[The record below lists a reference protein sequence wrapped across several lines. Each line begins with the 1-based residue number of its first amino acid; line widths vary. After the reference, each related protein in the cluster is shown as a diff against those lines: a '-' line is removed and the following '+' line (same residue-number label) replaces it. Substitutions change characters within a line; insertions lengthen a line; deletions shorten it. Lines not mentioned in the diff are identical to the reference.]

1 MEKASPSTFLLLA
14 AVFFLDF
21 YIGESSK
28 SIRIVPESSVNWT
41 LSDACSANTTELV
54 GTLRAYLV
62 DGDTQSIA
70 NSNRLNPAFRDLVL
84 LNSTSDFTLSFAN
97 KRKAST
103 NIRVERA
110 STSNPLALG
119 TYLFRVVYM
128 FQESSDQDEP
138 LDVTLV
144 YNQSISVV
152 PEYHIVVNGAPA
164 DAESFPLSYGQK
176 LSLMLNVIS
185 RSKYSI
191 INTKY
196 TLISENSDFPEYF
209 TLSVDSDGNSV
220 LVWQENAPPP
230 VSDYKLVVS
239 ANVTASVDDGELC
252 SHTVQ
257 ATVTVNVFP
266 RISSIEGN
274 LLNNTAV
281 RISWNVNGSGNGS
294 VNYTITIQE
303 PKNTIRLYTTNMYMV
318 VSPLP
323 HIPSTV
329 EVGVIT
335 DTAAG
340 TTTGSEQF
348 ILDTTALRPDPP
360 FNVKAV
366 INPNDVTLTVSW
378 EPSSYAGSINYTV
391 IVRTVATG
399 LLQFQAGS
407 VTMFVIEDIG
417 LKAMTIKSISVKAKN
432 IIGISEES
440 TGVTPTTINTT
451 PTEPVVLS
459 MTVIIV
465 ISSVGGFL
473 ALVLVFLLLCVSV
486 LCCKLGCRS
495 KHKTYKMQSR
505 NQMLFQESTT
515 LNRLYHVVEVDDKR
529 SATIGYSNSKDSLTI
544 SNKTAAQ
551 DRPLPQLPEEPLYYE
566 IPIEHLDQYQLGLR
580 AKRLAS
586 TSHNFKPLWHPY
598 TGKLD
603 IEGIGTAKIGGGS
616 ALKRLGHR
624 EAIPEDYQKKE
635 VYNTFEKVYHADATG
650 QSLLTCF
657 ELKSEQ
663 ITMLEQIGHGEFGR
677 VYKACGH
684 GILPGE
690 KDTLVAVKI
699 LKEDTCEQ
707 ARKDFLSEAQLLAHF
722 GHPYVLSLLGVCT
735 QGIPLM
741 VVTPYFANGCL
752 KAYLKRTKDTRVDSN
767 IFKESSRMFLMSEQI
782 ASGMEYLASRFFIHR
797 DLAAR
802 NILVGDNLTCVISDF
817 GMCRVLAR
825 DRSFYEIKEGN
836 RLPLKWM
843 APESLQYW
851 KFSTYSD
858 VWSFGVV
865 MWEIATWGETP
876 LKGVPPT
883 DVVSYLA
890 SGKRMEKPDN
900 CPDKLYNMMC
910 ECWLEEP
917 AKRPLFR
924 DLRRKLNQTRKLFN
938 IHSITS
944 DEENN
949 YI

>member
-1 MEKASPSTFLLLA
+1 
-14 AVFFLDF
+14 
-21 YIGESSK
+21 
-28 SIRIVPESSVNWT
+28 
-41 LSDACSANTTELV
+41 
-54 GTLRAYLV
+54 V

-191 INTKY
+191 VNTKY

-329 EVGVIT
+329 EVGVVT

-440 TGVTPTTINTT
+440 TGVTRKWSLRSGVSGVCQGCVCPTSEESTGVKCKCHQVGMSH
-451 PTEPVVLS
+451 PVGAYHPVGVSHLS
-459 MTVIIV
+459 SGCIPSSGCVPSNGRVSPHVAAYVTYLTSFHSNYHQHHTYRTSYPVHDCHHSHFQCWW
-465 ISSVGGFL
+465 ISCTCPSL
-473 ALVLVFLLLCVSV
+473 PPPLCVCPLLQAWLQV
-486 LCCKLGCRS
+486 Q
-495 KHKTYKMQSR
+495 T
-505 NQMLFQESTT
+505 
-515 LNRLYHVVEVDDKR
+515 
-529 SATIGYSNSKDSLTI
+529 
-544 SNKTAAQ
+544 Q
-551 DRPLPQLPEEPLYYE
+551 DL
-566 IPIEHLDQYQLGLR
+566 
-580 AKRLAS
+580 
-586 TSHNFKPLWHPY
+586 
-598 TGKLD
+598 
-603 IEGIGTAKIGGGS
+603 
-616 ALKRLGHR
+616 
-624 EAIPEDYQKKE
+624 
-635 VYNTFEKVYHADATG
+635 
-650 QSLLTCF
+650 
-657 ELKSEQ
+657 
-663 ITMLEQIGHGEFGR
+663 
-677 VYKACGH
+677 
-684 GILPGE
+684 
-690 KDTLVAVKI
+690 
-699 LKEDTCEQ
+699 
-707 ARKDFLSEAQLLAHF
+707 
-722 GHPYVLSLLGVCT
+722 
-735 QGIPLM
+735 
-741 VVTPYFANGCL
+741 
-752 KAYLKRTKDTRVDSN
+752 
-767 IFKESSRMFLMSEQI
+767 
-782 ASGMEYLASRFFIHR
+782 
-797 DLAAR
+797 
-802 NILVGDNLTCVISDF
+802 
-817 GMCRVLAR
+817 
-825 DRSFYEIKEGN
+825 
-836 RLPLKWM
+836 
-843 APESLQYW
+843 
-851 KFSTYSD
+851 
-858 VWSFGVV
+858 
-865 MWEIATWGETP
+865 
-876 LKGVPPT
+876 
-883 DVVSYLA
+883 
-890 SGKRMEKPDN
+890 
-900 CPDKLYNMMC
+900 
-910 ECWLEEP
+910 
-917 AKRPLFR
+917 
-924 DLRRKLNQTRKLFN
+924 
-938 IHSITS
+938 
-944 DEENN
+944 
-949 YI
+949 